1 MRLTEIRQLL
11 ERLGFRP
18 RRHLGQNFLHDAN
31 VVRKILAEAELGPQ
45 DMVLEIGP
53 GLGALTVGLCSAA
66 GCVLAIERD
75 RGLVSLLEAQFGKKA
90 LSWDELRSLLRAPDM
105 PMLKPGAGL
114 VLVHGDALDLVQE
127 RGFDLRQWK
136 VVSNLPYSV
145 ASPIL
150 VELARGSASPEHLVV
165 TVQLEVARRLTAA
178 PGSGEYGL
186 LTVLVGVD
194 FEPELR
200 FRISPRCFYPEPEV
214 VSACVAL
221 RRRSC
226 ALVPDLQRDLF
237 QRIVKRAFSQR
248 RKMMFK
254 LLRQEWPEAELLRA
268 FAAAGLAPDVRAED
282 VSIPQFA
289 AVTQELAE
297 FGQLPV
303 QPGAETCRKC
313 AGNE

>member
-11 ERLGFRP
+11 ERSGFRP
-18 RRHLGQNFLHDAN
+18 RRQLGQNFLHDAN
-31 VVRKILAEAELGPQ
+31 VARKILAEARLGPQ

-75 RGLVSLLEAQFGKKA
+75 RTLVSLLEARFGKKA
-90 LSWDELRSLLRAPDM
+90 LSWDELRSLLRAADT

-150 VELARGSASPEHLVV
+150 VELARGSAAPELVVV
-165 TVQLEVARRLTAA
+165 TVQLEVAQRLTAA
-178 PGSGEYGL
+178 PGSGEYGV

-200 FRISPRCFYPEPEV
+200 FRISPGCFYPEPEV

-221 RRRSC
+221 RRRNH
-226 ALVPDLQRDLF
+226 ALLPYAERDLF
-237 QRIVKRAFSQR
+237 RLIVKRAFSQR
-248 RKMMFK
+248 RKKMFK
-254 LLRQEWPEAELLRA
+254 LLRQDWPDEVLARI
-268 FAAAGLAPDVRAED
+268 FAAAGLSHDVRAED
-282 VSIPQFA
+282 VSIPQFV
-289 AVTQELAE
+289 AVTRVLAE
-297 FGQLPV
+297 SGQGPT
-303 QPGAETCRKC
+303 PPETETSCAC
-313 AGNE
+313 AGDE